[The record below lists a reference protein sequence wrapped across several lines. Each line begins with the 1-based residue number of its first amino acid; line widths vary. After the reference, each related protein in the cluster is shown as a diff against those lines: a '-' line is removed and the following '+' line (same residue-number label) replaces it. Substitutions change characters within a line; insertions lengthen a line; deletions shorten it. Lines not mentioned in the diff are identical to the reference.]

1 LLGVSF
7 HTICT
12 EISNFYIPNSFN
24 LDYMKVYFIGAG
36 PGDPE
41 LITVK
46 GRRIIESSGYCI
58 YTGSLVNKEI
68 LNYCSDST
76 KIHDSAFMALDEIIK
91 VMEEAKDNNV
101 DVARVHT
108 GDPSIYGAIQEQM
121 AELDKRD
128 IDYEVVPGV
137 SSFLAAAAALKQEL
151 TLPGVSQTI
160 IITRIE
166 GRTPVPETENL
177 ETLSKTKATLC
188 IFLSVKEIEKVA
200 DILKPAYGD
209 DCKVAIV
216 YKASWKDEKI
226 IISDLANV
234 AEATIK
240 VGINKTAMIIVGDV
254 LSRNFEYSKLYDKHF
269 KHSYR
274 EES

>member
-1 LLGVSF
+1 MFRFTQPTLKSV
-7 HTICT
+7 
-12 EISNFYIPNSFN
+12 ISKSLNSFI

-46 GRRIIESSGYCI
+46 GKRIIESSGYCI
-58 YTGSLVNKEI
+58 YAGSLVNKDI

-76 KIHDSAFMALDEIIK
+76 KIYDSASMALDEIIK
-91 VMEEAKDNNV
+91 VMEEANDKNV

-121 AELDKRD
+121 SELDKRE

-137 SSFLAAAAALKQEL
+137 SSFLAAASALKQEL

-166 GRTPVPETENL
+166 GRTPVPETEKL
-177 ETLSKTKATLC
+177 EVLSKTKATLC
-188 IFLSVKEIEKVA
+188 IFLSVKEIKRVA
-200 DILKPAYGD
+200 EILKPAYGN
-209 DCKVAIV
+209 DCPVAIV
-216 YKASWKDEKI
+216 YKASWSDEKI
-226 IISDLANV
+226 INSDLDNV
-234 AEATIK
+234 VEATIQNDIK
-240 VGINKTAMIIVGDV
+240 KTAMIIVGEV

-274 EES
+274 DES

>member
-1 LLGVSF
+1 MFRFTQPALKSV
-7 HTICT
+7 
-12 EISNFYIPNSFN
+12 ISNSLNSFN

-46 GRRIIESSGYCI
+46 GKRIIESSGYCI
-58 YTGSLVNKEI
+58 YAGSLVNKDI

-76 KIHDSAFMALDEIIK
+76 KIYDSASMALDEIIK
-91 VMEEAKDNNV
+91 VMEEAKDKNV

-121 AELDKRD
+121 SELDKRE

-137 SSFLAAAAALKQEL
+137 SSFLAAASALKQEL

-166 GRTPVPETENL
+166 GRTPVPETEKL
-177 ETLSKTKATLC
+177 EVLSKTKATLC
-188 IFLSVKEIEKVA
+188 IFLSVKEIKRVA
-200 DILKPAYGD
+200 EILKPAYGN
-209 DCKVAIV
+209 DCPVAIV
-216 YKASWKDEKI
+216 YKASWSDEKI
-226 IISDLANV
+226 INSDLDNV
-234 AEATIK
+234 VEATIQNDIK
-240 VGINKTAMIIVGDV
+240 KTAMIIVGEV

-274 EES
+274 DES

>member
-1 LLGVSF
+1 MFRFTQPALKS
-7 HTICT
+7 I
-12 EISNFYIPNSFN
+12 ISNSLNSFN

-46 GRRIIESSGYCI
+46 GKRIIESSGYCI
-58 YTGSLVNKEI
+58 YAGSLVNKDI

-76 KIHDSAFMALDEIIK
+76 KIYDSASMALDEIIK
-91 VMEEAKDNNV
+91 VMEEAKDKNV

-121 AELDKRD
+121 SELDKRE

-137 SSFLAAAAALKQEL
+137 SSFLAAASALKQEL

-166 GRTPVPETENL
+166 GRTPVPETEKL
-177 ETLSKTKATLC
+177 EVLSKTKATLC
-188 IFLSVKEIEKVA
+188 IFLSVKEIKRVA
-200 DILKPAYGD
+200 EILKPAYGN
-209 DCKVAIV
+209 DCPVAIV
-216 YKASWKDEKI
+216 YKASWSDEKI
-226 IISDLANV
+226 INSDLDNV
-234 AEATIK
+234 VEATIQNDIK
-240 VGINKTAMIIVGDV
+240 KTAMIIVGEV

-274 EES
+274 DES

>member
-1 LLGVSF
+1 MLDISF
-7 HTICT
+7 HPTYT

-46 GRRIIESSGYCI
+46 GKRIIESSGYCI
-58 YTGSLVNKEI
+58 YAGSLVNKDI
-68 LNYCSDST
+68 LNYCGDST
-76 KIHDSAFMALDEIIK
+76 KIYDSASMAIDEIIK
-91 VMEEAKDNNV
+91 VMEEAKDKNV
-101 DVARVHT
+101 NVARVHT

-121 AELDKRD
+121 SELDKRE

-137 SSFLAAAAALKQEL
+137 SSFLAAASSLKQEL

-166 GRTPVPETENL
+166 GRTPVPETEKL
-177 ETLSKTKATLC
+177 EVLSKTKATLC
-188 IFLSVKEIEKVA
+188 IFLSVKEIKRVA
-200 DILKPAYGD
+200 EILKPAYGN
-209 DCKVAIV
+209 DCPVAIV

-226 IISDLANV
+226 INSDLDHV
-234 AEATIK
+234 VDATIQNDIK
-240 VGINKTAMIIVGDV
+240 KTAMIIVGDV

-269 KHSYR
+269 KHSHR
-274 EES
+274 EKS

>member
-1 LLGVSF
+1 MFRFTQPALKS
-7 HTICT
+7 I
-12 EISNFYIPNSFN
+12 ISNSLNSFN

-46 GRRIIESSGYCI
+46 GKRIIESSGYCI
-58 YTGSLVNKEI
+58 YAGSLVNKDI

-76 KIHDSAFMALDEIIK
+76 KIYDSASMALDEIIK
-91 VMEEAKDNNV
+91 VMEEANDKNV

-121 AELDKRD
+121 SELDKRE

-137 SSFLAAAAALKQEL
+137 SSFLAAASALKQEL

-166 GRTPVPETENL
+166 GRTPVPETEKL
-177 ETLSKTKATLC
+177 EVLSKTKATLC
-188 IFLSVKEIEKVA
+188 IFLSVKEIKRVA
-200 DILKPAYGD
+200 EILKPAYGNN
-209 DCKVAIV
+209 CPVAIV
-216 YKASWKDEKI
+216 YKASWSDEKI
-226 IISDLANV
+226 INSDLDNV
-234 AEATIK
+234 VEATIQNDIK
-240 VGINKTAMIIVGDV
+240 KTAMIIVGEV

-274 EES
+274 EQS

>member
-1 LLGVSF
+1 MFCFTQPALKSV
-7 HTICT
+7 
-12 EISNFYIPNSFN
+12 ISKSLNFFN
-24 LDYMKVYFIGAG
+24 LDNMKVYFIGAG

-46 GRRIIESSGYCI
+46 GKRIIESSGYCI
-58 YTGSLVNKEI
+58 YAGSLVNKEI

-76 KIHDSAFMALDEIIK
+76 KIYDSASMALDEIIK
-91 VMEEAKDNNV
+91 VMEEAKDKNV

-121 AELDKRD
+121 SELDKRD

-234 AEATIK
+234 AEATIQG
-240 VGINKTAMIIVGDV
+240 GINKTAMIVVGDV

-274 EES
+274 DES

>member
-1 LLGVSF
+1 MFRFTQPALKS
-7 HTICT
+7 I
-12 EISNFYIPNSFN
+12 ISNSLNSFN

-46 GRRIIESSGYCI
+46 GKRIIESSGYCI
-58 YTGSLVNKEI
+58 YAGSLVNKDI

-76 KIHDSAFMALDEIIK
+76 KIYDSASMALDEIIK
-91 VMEEAKDNNV
+91 VMEEANDKNV

-121 AELDKRD
+121 SELDKRE

-137 SSFLAAAAALKQEL
+137 SSFLAAASALKQEL

-166 GRTPVPETENL
+166 GRTPVPETEKL
-177 ETLSKTKATLC
+177 EVLSKTKATLC
-188 IFLSVKEIEKVA
+188 IFLSVKEIKRVA
-200 DILKPAYGD
+200 EILKPAYGN
-209 DCKVAIV
+209 DCPVAIV
-216 YKASWKDEKI
+216 YKASWSDEKI
-226 IISDLANV
+226 INTDLDNV
-234 AEATIK
+234 VEATIQNDIK
-240 VGINKTAMIIVGDV
+240 KTAMIIVGEV

-274 EES
+274 DES